1 MKHKDL
7 RPWLSVIAG
16 GESLVSH
23 AGGVL
28 LIETARRSGL
38 SGQLTRLLGRW
49 RKPLAVHDPGKIV
62 ADLAVAVALGGDAA
76 ADIAVLRAQPGVFG
90 LVASDPTVSRL
101 ISTLAADA
109 EDAVVAISAA
119 RAAARE
125 RVWSVAGA
133 PVQDGR
139 VVIDLDATLVTA
151 HSEKQDATRTWK
163 KGFGFHPLLSFVDHG
178 TASGGEP
185 VAELLRP
192 GKAGSNTAA
201 DHVVVLDAALAQL
214 PAVLRARDET
224 GRVPV
229 LVRTDAAGATKDFA
243 AHLHAQ
249 GVEFSVGASFA
260 HLDVHTALA
269 ALPAA
274 AWTPAYQ
281 ARKPRAA
288 EHGVQ
293 IEPRDGAWV
302 AEVTGLIPLTG
313 WPTGTRLILRK
324 ERPHPGAQLRTTDA
338 DGLRITGFLTN
349 TTRGGPAG
357 QLADLEL
364 RHRRH
369 ARVEDR
375 IRSAKDT
382 GLANLPFH
390 DTAQNRIWVAIAAL
404 AADLLA
410 WCARLALPAA
420 AAGYEPKRMR
430 LRILATA
437 GRLVR
442 TARRRV
448 LHIDSTWPWAETI
461 TTAQARLCAIPVP

>member
-28 LIETARRSGL
+28 LVETARRSGL
-38 SGQLTRLLGRW
+38 SGQLSRLLGRW
-49 RKPLAVHDPGKIV
+49 RKPLATHDPGKIV

-90 LVASDPTVSRL
+90 TVASDPTVSRL
-101 ISTLAADA
+101 ITRLSHDAD
-109 EDAVVAISAA
+109 DVVAAISAA

-125 RVWSVAGA
+125 RVWSIGGA

-139 VVIDLDATLVTA
+139 IVIDLDATLLDA

-163 KGFGFHPLLSFVDHG
+163 KGFGFYPLLSFVDHG
-178 TASGGEP
+178 APGGGEP

-201 DHVVVLDAALAQL
+201 DHVVVLDTALAQL
-214 PAVLRARDET
+214 PAHLRTRNAA
-224 GRVPV
+224 GRVAV

-243 AHLHAQ
+243 AHLEQQ

-269 ALPAA
+269 QLPAA
-274 AWTPAYQ
+274 AWTQASQ
-281 ARKPRAA
+281 ARKPRTA
-288 EHGVQ
+288 ETGTQ
-293 IEPRDGAWV
+293 IEPRNGAWV
-302 AEVTGLIPLTG
+302 AEATGLTPLTG
-313 WPTGTRLILRK
+313 WPPGTRLILRK
-324 ERPHPGAQLRTTDA
+324 ERPHPGAQLRITDR

-349 TTRGGPAG
+349 TDRGGPG
-357 QLADLEL
+357 RQLADLEL

-375 IRSAKDT
+375 IRAAKDT
-382 GLANLPFH
+382 GLRNLPFH
-390 DTAQNRIWVAIAAL
+390 DTNQNRIWVAITAL
-404 AADLLA
+404 AQDLLA
-410 WCARLALPAA
+410 WCARLALPAS

-430 LRILATA
+430 LRI
-437 GRLVR
+437 R
-442 TARRRV
+442 
-448 LHIDSTWPWAETI
+448 
-461 TTAQARLCAIPVP
+461 

>member
-1 MKHKDL
+1 
-7 RPWLSVIAG
+7 LSVIAG

-28 LIETARRSGL
+28 LVETARRSGL
-38 SGQLTRLLGRW
+38 AGQLSRLLGRW
-49 RKPLAVHDPGKIV
+49 RLPLASHDPGKIV
-62 ADLAVAVALGGDAA
+62 VDLAIAVALGGDAA
-76 ADIAVLRAQPGVFG
+76 ADVAVLRAQPGVFG
-90 LVASDPTVSRL
+90 PVASDPTVSRL
-101 ISTLAADA
+101 ISRLAGDA
-109 EDAVVAISAA
+109 EDVVSAISTV

-125 RVWSVAGA
+125 RVWGIAGA
-133 PVQDGR
+133 PVQDGQ
-139 VVIDLDATLVTA
+139 VVIDVDATLVTA
-151 HSEKQDATRTWK
+151 HSDKQDATRTWK
-163 KGFGFHPLLSFVDHG
+163 KTYGFHPLLGFVDHG
-178 TASGGEP
+178 SASGGEP
-185 VAELLRP
+185 VSELLRP

-214 PAVLRARDET
+214 PASLRSRDEA

-229 LVRTDAAGATKDFA
+229 LVRTDAAGATRGFA
-243 AHLHAQ
+243 AHLHER

-260 HLDVHTALA
+260 HLDVHSALA
-269 ALPAA
+269 QLPAA
-274 AWTPAYQ
+274 VWTPAYP

-302 AEVTGLIPLTG
+302 AEATGLTPLTG
-313 WPTGTRLILRK
+313 WPPGTRLILRK

-349 TTRGGPAG
+349 TNHGGPG
-357 QLADLEL
+357 RQLADLEL

-375 IRSAKDT
+375 IRAAKDT
-382 GLANLPFH
+382 GLRNLPFH
-390 DTAQNRIWVAIAAL
+390 DTDQNRIWVAVAAL
-404 AADLLA
+404 AAELLA
-410 WCARLALPAA
+410 WCARLALPTT
-420 AAGYEPKRMR
+420 AAGYEPKRLR

-442 TARRRV
+442 SARHHI
-448 LHIDSTWPWAETI
+448 LHIDPTWPWAKTI
-461 TTAQARLCAIPVP
+461 TTAHARLTALAVP